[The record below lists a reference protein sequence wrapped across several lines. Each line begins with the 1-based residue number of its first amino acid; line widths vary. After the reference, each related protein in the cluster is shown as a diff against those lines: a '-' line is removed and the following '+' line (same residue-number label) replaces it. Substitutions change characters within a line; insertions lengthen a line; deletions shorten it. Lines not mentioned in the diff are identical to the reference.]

1 MGGRRGRVVS
11 DPKPAEPDGELLEF
25 LGSIDEVNDDSQEED
40 VSDVLATTDIDK
52 VAGQKPKAPE
62 KEGKSD

>member
-1 MGGRRGRVVS
+1 VS

-40 VSDVLATTDIDK
+40 VSDVLASTDIDK
-52 VAGQKPKAPE
+52 VADQKPQPPE
-62 KEGKSD
+62 KESKSE